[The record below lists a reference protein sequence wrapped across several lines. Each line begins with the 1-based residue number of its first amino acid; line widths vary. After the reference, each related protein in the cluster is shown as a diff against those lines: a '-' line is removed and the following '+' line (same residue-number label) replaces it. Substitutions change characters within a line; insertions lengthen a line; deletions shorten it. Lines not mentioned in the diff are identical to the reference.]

1 MAPIIQNVEMPD
13 GQQLDQRWHGRLYAP
28 DPRDRFHTMAG
39 QMQSRPR
46 SLNKIRTQAPQRGPT
61 LDQGPTSMCVEF
73 SAATALGALPIG
85 YGRTPEKVLSAVQVH
100 VKESANDGWP
110 DLYSWAQD
118 HDEWPGNNYDG
129 TSVRAGQQY
138 LRLIGKSS
146 GFVFAQDLA
155 EAKDYIKRVGS
166 APIILGIDW
175 LEKMDE
181 PELIKGSY
189 YLTAEGPV
197 VGGHAICCL
206 WFDRI
211 KKAWKLQNTWGEEW
225 GDKGIVYLPDDQFD
239 YLVFQANG
247 EAVSFVEAK
256 AA

>member
-1 MAPIIQNVEMPD
+1 MAPIIQADLLPAIA
-13 GQQLDQRWHGRLYAP
+13 DQRWHGRRYAP

-39 QMQSRPR
+39 HVKNRPNK
-46 SLNKIRTQAPQRGPT
+46 LNKIRTQAPQRGPT
-61 LDQGPTSMCVEF
+61 LDQGPTSRCVMF
-73 SAATALGALPIG
+73 SAATALGAAPLMYHRDPL
-85 YGRTPEKVLSAVQVH
+85 YYVQMRVEEGTDH
-100 VKESANDGWP
+100 WSDMYTWCQ
-110 DLYSWAQD
+110 S
-118 HDEWPGNNYDG
+118 HDEWPGEDYEG
-129 TSVRAGQQY
+129 TSVRAGQEY
-138 LRLIGKSS
+138 LRIIGRST
-146 GFVFAQDLA
+146 GYVWATNLA

-206 WFDRI
+206 WFDRV
-211 KKAWKLQNTWGEEW
+211 KQAWKLQNTWSEDW
-225 GDKGIVYLPDDQFD
+225 GDKGVVYLPDDMFD

-247 EAVSFVEAK
+247 EAVSFIEGK
-256 AA
+256 AP